1 MTSDLSPCQIY
12 ISMQTVSGVGRWYKE
27 DEGALSR
34 RFVLEEI
41 VDPSED
47 EWSKDD
53 EATFGESKIS
63 VEIQAP
69 RQEWLEEA
77 THEGLPFYLRNLEGD
92 GRLAA
97 RASHQLSG
105 WIARSSR
112 VCSST
117 IKRSS
122 PGEAPR
128 GCHRR
133 NFESMGARIY
143 PEFVAQAARS
153 VP

>member
-69 RQEWLEEA
+69 RQEWLEEVA
-77 THEGLPFYLRNLEGD
+77 THEGLPSICGTLKVMANLQPERYTDDWFGPPVQ
-92 GRLAA
+92 A
-97 RASHQLSG
+97 
-105 WIARSSR
+105 
-112 VCSST
+112 
-117 IKRSS
+117 
-122 PGEAPR
+122 
-128 GCHRR
+128 
-133 NFESMGARIY
+133 ESVR
-143 PEFVAQAARS
+143 
-153 VP
+153 